1 MTAIADA
8 CHWPTCAASER
19 DWPISDSFDRS
30 DEKFT
35 AGTRGIKSRDC
46 SAAVAVGCGRTVS
59 LQFVLGSGHLELGTL
74 GGLAAGFRG
83 TADIGVAL
91 QRAGI

>member
-1 MTAIADA
+1 M
-8 CHWPTCAASER
+8 P
-19 DWPISDSFDRS
+19 PISILSPIHLMPS
-30 DEKFT
+30 L
-35 AGTRGIKSRDC
+35 RGC
-46 SAAVAVGCGRTVS
+46 YAAVAVGCGRTVS
-59 LQFVLGSGHLELGTL
+59 VRFVLGSGHLEPGTL